1 VEKSIVRL
9 VITFRVTK
17 PIIIPPFSAK
27 VSKLILHRI
36 SNQYVKMSQINQL
49 FKPISV
55 SPIYFDEKPLLKFSD
70 GTTILHLQPE
80 HLYSF
85 TCSMIVNEDL
95 PIHEVISLECS
106 EVEEVFG
113 ARAILEQVRIDIRK
127 FSSLGFGRPKG
138 IRMDFMS
145 PVLLQ
150 LPSFRRFKRGRY
162 VLFPIPSLIIG
173 SLVDHW
179 NANCDPNMLIKR
191 PEFLSVY
198 ANYLMME
205 SAYSLRPVTVI
216 YDEKK
221 KIRGF
226 MGWVFYDLRK
236 CRNNISFK
244 RIMALLDYAQ
254 YVGVGKSR
262 ATGFGQVRVSCT
274 Y

>member
-1 VEKSIVRL
+1 LLIV
-9 VITFRVTK
+9 FRVTK

-27 VSKLILHRI
+27 VSKLILHRV

-55 SPIYFDEKPLLKFSD
+55 SPVYLDSRPLLKFSNESS
-70 GTTILHLQPE
+70 ILHLQPE
-80 HLYSF
+80 RQYSF
-85 TCSMIVNEDL
+85 TCSMIVGEDL
-95 PIHEVISLECS
+95 PIHEVISLERS

-113 ARAILEQVRIDIRK
+113 AKAVLEQVKIDIKK
-127 FSSLGFGRPKG
+127 FSSLGLGRPKG
-138 IRMDFMS
+138 LRMDFTS

-162 VLFPIPSLIIG
+162 VLFPLPSLIIS

-179 NANCDPNMLIKR
+179 NANCDSNMLIKR
-191 PEFLSVY
+191 PAFLSMY

-205 SAYSLRPVTVI
+205 SAYSLRPVTIV

-221 KIRGF
+221 KVRGF

-236 CRNNISFK
+236 CRNNLSFK

-262 ATGFGQVRVSCT
+262 ATGFGQVRVSCI

>member
-1 VEKSIVRL
+1 MEKNIVRL
-9 VITFRVTK
+9 LIVFRVTK
-17 PIIIPPFSAK
+17 PVVIPPFSAK
-27 VSKLILHRI
+27 VSKLILHRV
-36 SNQYVKMSQINQL
+36 SSQYVKMSQTSQL

-55 SPIYFDEKPLLKFSD
+55 SPIYLNGEPLIKLGSESS
-70 GTTILHLQPE
+70 ILQLQPE

-85 TCSMIVNEDL
+85 TCSMIVSEDL
-95 PIHEVISLECS
+95 PIHEVISLERS
-106 EVEEVFG
+106 EVEGVFG
-113 ARAILEQVRIDIRK
+113 ARAILEQVRIEIRK
-127 FSSLGFGRPKG
+127 FSSLGFRRPSG
-138 IRMDFMS
+138 VRIDFTS

-179 NANCDPNMLIKR
+179 NANCDSNMLIKR
-191 PEFLSVY
+191 PTFLSMY
-198 ANYLMME
+198 ANYLLME
-205 SAYSLRPVTVI
+205 SAYSLRPVTII

-236 CRNNISFK
+236 CRNNLSFK

-262 ATGFGQVRVSCT
+262 ATGFGQVKVSCT